1 MARTTKKKEAVKETA
16 TVVTRAEKKDATK
29 NLIRE
34 ILAVKP
40 LKHNELIDEVAKS
53 YVERFG
59 DTTDNINDVKGRVGS
74 VLDIMKKESDVM
86 YEGGMYALK
95 ARMPIVE
102 PIAESAPALEVET
115 EPALVAEEKPAPK
128 KRGRKPKAKAEETAS
143 PEIAAPVEEAKEKE
157 PEEKAEPLPP
167 APLQPIAPVAPITPE
182 VAPEPIPEDKPAPKK
197 RGRKPKA
204 KAEEIAPVEETPVAP
219 IEEAK
224 EAEETP
230 MVEMT
235 AEETPAPAPVEV
247 PVVEKVTPVVEEK
260 VEEAPKAVEKKETEE
275 KPVMDMSFLFGDI
288 KPQKAQEREDTPS
301 GSPKARQLPRG
312 GSQEKAETKPEEKA
326 EVKSEEKQA
335 EKPAQ
340 KEKAEKRPAQKTETK
355 PAEKAPAAAKTSPA
369 PKATRAAKEAPR
381 ALTNAR
387 KLPVRGA
394 KKALERPLTAD
405 EKLREA
411 FLKKIRSLGGDYFEY
426 YSVYLLER
434 YSMKNGRRLEGM
446 KISGGDHDGG
456 IDGEIE
462 LTDKLGFKETIYI
475 QSKNWNPEKGDEKLW
490 VVGETLLQ
498 QFIGAC
504 ACRQAKD
511 GKQNCRGIFITT
523 SRFTPEAKRIL
534 EDMSDKI
541 VGYDG
546 NDLYEAAK
554 ECSFGVIEKNGEWAL
569 DERLLAGSKAF
580 FNWY

>member
-34 ILAVKP
+34 LLAVKP

-59 DTTDNINDVKGRVGS
+59 DATDNINDVKGRVGS

-95 ARMPIVE
+95 ARMPV
-102 PIAESAPALEVET
+102 AELET
-115 EPALVAEEKPAPK
+115 EATPEPVAEEKPAPK
-128 KRGRKPKAKAEETAS
+128 KRGRKPKAKTEEAS
-143 PEIAAPVEEAKEKE
+143 APVAEAKEEEKT
-157 PEEKAEPLPP
+157 EEKAEPLPP

-204 KAEEIAPVEETPVAP
+204 KAEEIASVEETPAMDVEVP
-219 IEEAK
+219 QTTEEA
-224 EAEETP
+224 P
-230 MVEMT
+230 MVEVT
-235 AEETPAPAPVEV
+235 AEETPAPAPEVEA
-247 PVVEKVTPVVEEK
+247 
-260 VEEAPKAVEKKETEE
+260 EEAPTSVEETKELTEKEEAKIE

-288 KPQKAQEREDTPS
+288 KSQKAQEKE
-301 GSPKARQLPRG
+301 
-312 GSQEKAETKPEEKA
+312 EKKEPAKSEKKPEETAEEKA
-326 EVKSEEKQA
+326 EVKLEEKKA

-340 KEKAEKRPAQKTETK
+340 KEKEEKKPAQKTEAK
-355 PAEKAPAAAKTSPA
+355 PMEKAPATTAKVAPA
-369 PKATRAAKEAPR
+369 TKTAQTVKEAPK

-387 KLPVRGA
+387 KLPVRGGR
-394 KKALERPLTAD
+394 KEGTRPLTAD

-554 ECSFGVIEKNGEWAL
+554 ECAFGVIEKNGEWTL

-580 FNWY
+580 FNLY